1 MTVIWKAAAVVILT
15 VIVSTAIGKTEK
27 DIAVVLTA
35 TACCGVALLAM
46 ESLTEVVAFIWKIS
60 DFSEYQSSFTGILL
74 KIAGVAVI
82 TEITAM
88 ISIDAG
94 SSSLE
99 KAMHFLGNTTI
110 LSMSIPLFESLI
122 DIVQEILHIV

>member
-15 VIVSTAIGKTEK
+15 VIMSTAIGKTEK
-27 DIAVVLTA
+27 VIAVVLTA

-60 DFSEYQSSFTGILL
+60 NFSEYQSSFTEILL